1 MTQYYSGLSVPLGS
15 PSDAKLIMDTGHIK
29 SVAMGS
35 RAHTIPIA
43 HSSITLIAVC
53 LQCEYIIAHLEYIF
67 IPVSINQAV
76 NRGAVHNIVKSG
88 F

>member
-1 MTQYYSGLSVPLGS
+1 M
-15 PSDAKLIMDTGHIK
+15 HIK

-43 HSSITLIAVC
+43 DSSINCC
-53 LQCEYIIAHLEYIF
+53 LQCENIIAHLEYIF
-67 IPVSINQAV
+67 IPISINQAV
-76 NRGAVHNIVKSG
+76 TRGAVHNIVKSG